1 MDYVPLQV
9 KTSYSLLSSLNNIE
23 KLVSL
28 AKNLGYTSL
37 AITDS
42 NMFGT
47 IEFYKCCLKYQIK
60 PIIGLELTISD
71 SIIILYAKNELG
83 YKTLIKLSTL
93 ASERN
98 LKIDDLQDFVNV
110 VLVMPFQSF
119 NEKIFNLFE
128 NKYIGYS
135 NQSEK
140 ECIKHPKVFISNV
153 LYLNKNDYQYLDYL
167 YMIRDGKVLGEF
179 ELNTYKGHHLLS
191 KEEIIKIADEED
203 IQNSKHISDIC
214 NVEIKYTKNLQPIYK
229 EGIDEFQYLT
239 NLCQKGLNKR
249 LNNNIEKKYQDRL
262 DYELSIINKMGFCN
276 YFLVVYDYVKYAK
289 KNNILVGPGR
299 GSAPGSLVAYTLGIT
314 EIDPI
319 KYNLLFERFLNPER
333 VTMPDIDIDFDSNK
347 RELVVNY
354 VVEKYGIKNVA
365 GIITFNTLASKQVIK
380 DVGRV
385 LNIPLKLTDAISKLI
400 TDKDLITSYNNNSK
414 LKSLINSS
422 EELKKLYDISLHL
435 EGLPR
440 HVSIHAAGIVISNRH
455 LDEVIPLYKNDIG
468 IYTTAYS
475 MNYLEELGL
484 LKMDFLGISNLTI
497 IDEIITNIKNNEQ
510 INISFNNIPL
520 DDTKTMEIFKKAD
533 TDGIF
538 QFESPGM
545 KNFLKKLNPN
555 SLDDLIAAIA
565 LYRPGPMDNIDSYIK
580 RKSGKEPI
588 SYLDKCLEPIL
599 KSTYGIIIYQ
609 EQIMQIANVLAGYSL
624 GEADILRRAMS
635 KKKLDILQNEKE
647 KFIKRSIE
655 KGHSEESATKIFEL
669 ILKFAGY
676 GFNLSHSVS
685 YAIVAYKMAF
695 LKRHFC
701 HYFMLS
707 LLNNAIGSD
716 VKTQIYISEAKHKK
730 ITITPPDIN
739 ISTYKYIIK
748 NKQIICP
755 FSIIHN
761 IGYSV
766 SHAIINEREKGPFKD
781 FLDFVTRC
789 YSGTINKKIITSLIN
804 AGVFSSFN
812 INKKT
817 LNENLDNIINYAEL
831 TKDIGLIEI
840 EKPTIIQYQEYDKE
854 TLTNLE
860 LSSFSFYLSNH
871 PVSEYRQNESLT
883 TINIEDKFNQK
894 INIILYVEKIKE
906 VLTKKNDV
914 MAFVIASDEFKS
926 ISLTLFP
933 SIYQENKDLKYGDII
948 SVIGRVEKR
957 FDEYQIVVNS
967 ITKLKSS

>member
-262 DYELSIINKMGFCN
+262 DYELSVINKMGFCN

-385 LNIPLKLTDAISKLI
+385 LNISLKLTDAISKLI

-588 SYLDKCLEPIL
+588 SYLDKRLEPIL

-933 SIYQENKDLKYGDII
+933 TIYQENKDLKYGDII

>member
-119 NEKIFNLFE
+119 NEKIFNIFE

-262 DYELSIINKMGFCN
+262 DYELSVINKMGFCN

-766 SHAIINEREKGPFKD
+766 SHAIIKEREKGPFKD

-957 FDEYQIVVNS
+957 FDEYQIVVDS

>member
-354 VVEKYGIKNVA
+354 VIEKYGIKNVA

-588 SYLDKCLEPIL
+588 SYLDKSLEPIL

-716 VKTQIYISEAKHKK
+716 IKTQIYISEAKHKK

-766 SHAIINEREKGPFKD
+766 SHAIIKEREKGPFKD

>member
-119 NEKIFNLFE
+119 NEKIFNIFE

-262 DYELSIINKMGFCN
+262 DYELSVINKMGFCN

-354 VVEKYGIKNVA
+354 VIEKYGIKNVA

-588 SYLDKCLEPIL
+588 SYLDKSLEPIL

-933 SIYQENKDLKYGDII
+933 TIYQENKDLKYGDII

>member
-214 NVEIKYTKNLQPIYK
+214 NVEIKYTKNLQPLYK

-354 VVEKYGIKNVA
+354 VIEKYGIKNVA

-520 DDTKTMEIFKKAD
+520 DDAKTMEIFKKAD

-580 RKSGKEPI
+580 RKTGKEPI
-588 SYLDKCLEPIL
+588 SYLDKSLEPIL

-695 LKRHFC
+695 LKKHFC

-716 VKTQIYISEAKHKK
+716 IKTQIYISEAKHKK

-766 SHAIINEREKGPFKD
+766 SHAIIKEREKGPFKD

-933 SIYQENKDLKYGDII
+933 TIYQENKDLKYGDII

>member
-119 NEKIFNLFE
+119 NEKIFNIFE

-262 DYELSIINKMGFCN
+262 DYELSVINKMGFCN

-354 VVEKYGIKNVA
+354 VIEKYGIKNVA

-716 VKTQIYISEAKHKK
+716 IKTQIYISEAKHKK

-766 SHAIINEREKGPFKD
+766 SHAIIKEREKGPFKD

-933 SIYQENKDLKYGDII
+933 SIYQENKELKYGDII

>member
-262 DYELSIINKMGFCN
+262 NYELSIINKMGFCN

-354 VVEKYGIKNVA
+354 VIEKYGIKNVA

-933 SIYQENKDLKYGDII
+933 TIYQENKDLKYGDII

>member
-47 IEFYKCCLKYQIK
+47 IEFYKCCLKHQIK

-119 NEKIFNLFE
+119 NEKIFNIFE

-214 NVEIKYTKNLQPIYK
+214 NVEIKYTKNLQPLYK

-262 DYELSIINKMGFCN
+262 NYELSVINKMGFCN

-354 VVEKYGIKNVA
+354 VIEKYGIKNVA

-933 SIYQENKDLKYGDII
+933 TIYQENKDLKYGDII

>member
-933 SIYQENKDLKYGDII
+933 TIYQENKDLKYGDII

>member
-214 NVEIKYTKNLQPIYK
+214 NVEIKYTKNLQPLYK

-354 VVEKYGIKNVA
+354 VIEKYGIKNVA

-580 RKSGKEPI
+580 RKTGKEPI
-588 SYLDKCLEPIL
+588 SYLDKSLEPIL

-766 SHAIINEREKGPFKD
+766 SHAIIKEREKGPFKD

-933 SIYQENKDLKYGDII
+933 TIYQENKDLKYGDII

>member
-119 NEKIFNLFE
+119 NEKIFNIFE

-354 VVEKYGIKNVA
+354 VIEKYGIKNVA

-580 RKSGKEPI
+580 RKTGKEPI
-588 SYLDKCLEPIL
+588 SYLDKSLEPIL

-716 VKTQIYISEAKHKK
+716 IKTQIYISEAKHKK

-766 SHAIINEREKGPFKD
+766 SHAIIKEREKGPFKD

>member
-42 NMFGT
+42 NMFGA
-47 IEFYKCCLKYQIK
+47 IEFYKCCLKHQIK

-354 VVEKYGIKNVA
+354 VIEKYGIKNVA

-588 SYLDKCLEPIL
+588 SYLDKSLEPIL

>member
-28 AKNLGYTSL
+28 AKNLWYTSL

-119 NEKIFNLFE
+119 NEKIFNIFE

-262 DYELSIINKMGFCN
+262 NYELSVINKMGFCN

-354 VVEKYGIKNVA
+354 VIEKYGIKNVA

-647 KFIKRSIE
+647 KFIKRSLE

-766 SHAIINEREKGPFKD
+766 SHAIIKEREKGPFKD

>member
-42 NMFGT
+42 NMFGA
-47 IEFYKCCLKYQIK
+47 IEFYKCCLKHQIK

-119 NEKIFNLFE
+119 NEKIFNIFE

-262 DYELSIINKMGFCN
+262 NYELSVINKMGFCN

-933 SIYQENKDLKYGDII
+933 TIYQENKDLKYGDII

>member
-354 VVEKYGIKNVA
+354 VIEKYGIKNVA

-580 RKSGKEPI
+580 RKTGKEPI
-588 SYLDKCLEPIL
+588 SYLDKSLEPIL

-716 VKTQIYISEAKHKK
+716 IKTQIYISEAKHKK

-766 SHAIINEREKGPFKD
+766 SHAIIKEREKGPFKD

-933 SIYQENKDLKYGDII
+933 TIYQENKDLKYGDII

>member
-354 VVEKYGIKNVA
+354 VIEKYGIKNVA

-716 VKTQIYISEAKHKK
+716 IKTQIYISEAKHKK

>member
-42 NMFGT
+42 NMFGA
-47 IEFYKCCLKYQIK
+47 IEFYKCCLKHQIK

-119 NEKIFNLFE
+119 NEKIFNIFE

-262 DYELSIINKMGFCN
+262 DYELSVINKMGFCN

-354 VVEKYGIKNVA
+354 VIEKYGIKNVA

-588 SYLDKCLEPIL
+588 SYLDKSLEPIL

-655 KGHSEESATKIFEL
+655 KGHGEESATKIFEL

-716 VKTQIYISEAKHKK
+716 AKTQIYISEAKHKK

-766 SHAIINEREKGPFKD
+766 SHAIIKEREKGPFKD

-933 SIYQENKDLKYGDII
+933 TIYQENKDLKYGDII

>member
-214 NVEIKYTKNLQPIYK
+214 NVEIKYTKNLQPLYK

-354 VVEKYGIKNVA
+354 VIEKYGIKNVA

-580 RKSGKEPI
+580 RKTGKEPI
-588 SYLDKCLEPIL
+588 SYLDKSLEPIL

-716 VKTQIYISEAKHKK
+716 IKTQIYISEAKHKK

-766 SHAIINEREKGPFKD
+766 SHAIIKEREKGPFKD

-933 SIYQENKDLKYGDII
+933 SIYQENKELKYGDII

-957 FDEYQIVVNS
+957 FDEYQIVVDS

>member
-262 DYELSIINKMGFCN
+262 DYELSVINKMGFCN

-354 VVEKYGIKNVA
+354 VIEKYGIKNVA

-588 SYLDKCLEPIL
+588 SYLDKSLEPIL

-766 SHAIINEREKGPFKD
+766 SHAIIKEREKGPFKD

>member
-580 RKSGKEPI
+580 RKTGKEPI
-588 SYLDKCLEPIL
+588 SYLDKSLEPIL

>member
-42 NMFGT
+42 NMFGA

-119 NEKIFNLFE
+119 NEKIFNIFE

-214 NVEIKYTKNLQPIYK
+214 NVEIKYTKNLQPLYK

-262 DYELSIINKMGFCN
+262 NYELSVINKMGFCN

-580 RKSGKEPI
+580 RKTGKEPI
-588 SYLDKCLEPIL
+588 SYLDKSLEPIL

-766 SHAIINEREKGPFKD
+766 SHAIIKEREKGPFKD

>member
-42 NMFGT
+42 NMFGA
-47 IEFYKCCLKYQIK
+47 IEFYKCCLKHQIK

-119 NEKIFNLFE
+119 NEKIFNIFE

-262 DYELSIINKMGFCN
+262 DYELSVINKMGFCN

-354 VVEKYGIKNVA
+354 VIEKYGIKNVA

-588 SYLDKCLEPIL
+588 SYLDKSLEPIL

-766 SHAIINEREKGPFKD
+766 SHAIIKEREKGPFKD

>member
-214 NVEIKYTKNLQPIYK
+214 NVEIKYTKNLQPLYK

-354 VVEKYGIKNVA
+354 VIEKYGIKNVA

-580 RKSGKEPI
+580 RKTGKEPI
-588 SYLDKCLEPIL
+588 SYLDKSLEPIL

-695 LKRHFC
+695 LKKHFC

>member
-262 DYELSIINKMGFCN
+262 NYELSVINKMGFCN

-354 VVEKYGIKNVA
+354 VIEKYGIKNVA

-588 SYLDKCLEPIL
+588 SYLDKSLEPIL

-716 VKTQIYISEAKHKK
+716 IKTQIYISEAKHKK

-766 SHAIINEREKGPFKD
+766 SHAIIKEREKGPLKD

-933 SIYQENKDLKYGDII
+933 TIYQENKDLKYGDII

>member
-119 NEKIFNLFE
+119 NEKIFNIFE

-214 NVEIKYTKNLQPIYK
+214 NVEIKYTKNLQPLYK

-262 DYELSIINKMGFCN
+262 NYELSVINKMGFCN

-588 SYLDKCLEPIL
+588 SYLDKSLEPIL

-716 VKTQIYISEAKHKK
+716 AKTQIYISEAKHKK

-766 SHAIINEREKGPFKD
+766 SHAIIKEREKGPFKD

-957 FDEYQIVVNS
+957 FDEYQIVVDS

>member
-42 NMFGT
+42 NMFGA
-47 IEFYKCCLKYQIK
+47 IEFYKCCLKHQIK

-354 VVEKYGIKNVA
+354 VIEKYGIKNVA

-716 VKTQIYISEAKHKK
+716 IKTQIYISEAKHKK

-933 SIYQENKDLKYGDII
+933 TIYQENKDLKYGDII

>member
-119 NEKIFNLFE
+119 NEKIFNIFE

-262 DYELSIINKMGFCN
+262 DYELSVINKMGFCN

-655 KGHSEESATKIFEL
+655 KGHGEESATKIFEL

>member
-214 NVEIKYTKNLQPIYK
+214 NVEIKYTKNLQPLYK

-262 DYELSIINKMGFCN
+262 NYELSVINKMGFCN

-580 RKSGKEPI
+580 RKTGKEPI
-588 SYLDKCLEPIL
+588 SYLDKSLEPIL

>member
-354 VVEKYGIKNVA
+354 VIEKYGIKNVA

-588 SYLDKCLEPIL
+588 SYLDKSLEPIL

-716 VKTQIYISEAKHKK
+716 IKTQIYISEAKHKK

-804 AGVFSSFN
+804 AGVLSSFN

-933 SIYQENKDLKYGDII
+933 TIYQENKDLKYGDII

>member
-42 NMFGT
+42 NMFGA
-47 IEFYKCCLKYQIK
+47 IEFYKCCLKHQIK

-119 NEKIFNLFE
+119 NEKIFNIFE

-214 NVEIKYTKNLQPIYK
+214 NVEIKYTKNLQPLYK

-262 DYELSIINKMGFCN
+262 NYELSVINKMGFCN

-695 LKRHFC
+695 LKKHFC

>member
-262 DYELSIINKMGFCN
+262 DYELSVINKMGFCN

-354 VVEKYGIKNVA
+354 VIEKYGIKNVA

-580 RKSGKEPI
+580 RKTGKEPI

-766 SHAIINEREKGPFKD
+766 SHAIIKEREKGPFKD

-933 SIYQENKDLKYGDII
+933 TIYQENKDLKYGDII

>member
-119 NEKIFNLFE
+119 NEKIFNIFE

-214 NVEIKYTKNLQPIYK
+214 NVEIKYTKNLQPLYK

-262 DYELSIINKMGFCN
+262 NYELSVINKMGFCN

-354 VVEKYGIKNVA
+354 VIEKYGIKNVA

-580 RKSGKEPI
+580 RKTGKEPI
-588 SYLDKCLEPIL
+588 SYLDKSLEPIL

-766 SHAIINEREKGPFKD
+766 SHAIIKEREKGPFKD

>member
-119 NEKIFNLFE
+119 NEKIFNIFE

-214 NVEIKYTKNLQPIYK
+214 NVEIKYTKNLQPLYK

-262 DYELSIINKMGFCN
+262 NYELSVINKMGFCN

-354 VVEKYGIKNVA
+354 VIEKYGIKNVA

-766 SHAIINEREKGPFKD
+766 SHAIIKEREKGPFKD

-933 SIYQENKDLKYGDII
+933 TIYQENKDLKYGDII

>member
-214 NVEIKYTKNLQPIYK
+214 NVEIKYTKNLQPLYK

-262 DYELSIINKMGFCN
+262 NYELSVINKMGFCN

-354 VVEKYGIKNVA
+354 VIEKYGIKNVA

-588 SYLDKCLEPIL
+588 SYLDKSLEPIL

-957 FDEYQIVVNS
+957 FDEYQIVVDS

>member
-119 NEKIFNLFE
+119 NEKIFNIFE

-354 VVEKYGIKNVA
+354 VIEKYGIKNVA

-497 IDEIITNIKNNEQ
+497 IDEIIANIKNNEQ

-588 SYLDKCLEPIL
+588 SYLDKSLEPIL

-766 SHAIINEREKGPFKD
+766 LHAIIKEREKGPFKD

-933 SIYQENKDLKYGDII
+933 TIYQENKDLKYGDII

>member
-119 NEKIFNLFE
+119 NEKIFNIFE

-766 SHAIINEREKGPFKD
+766 SHAIIKEREKGPFKD

-933 SIYQENKDLKYGDII
+933 TIYQENKDLKYGDII

>member
-354 VVEKYGIKNVA
+354 VIEKYGIKNVA

-716 VKTQIYISEAKHKK
+716 IKTQIYISEAKHKK

-766 SHAIINEREKGPFKD
+766 SHAIIKEREKGPFKD

-933 SIYQENKDLKYGDII
+933 TIYQENKDLKYGDII